1 MKTFTIVAC
10 ALLIPA
16 AAGAQDG
23 RINFDLL
30 DKLAARASEKQQVD
44 LPVELLQ
51 STGLGLVP
59 PGQRAD
65 AARQTLSELKGIFVR
80 HYEFDDQKAYSMD
93 DINTLRKQLLTPGW
107 TRIVANEEKGRDGS
121 WELQE
126 IYLFQPGGKSGGI
139 VIISAEPDELSVVN
153 IVGPIDL
160 ERLRNLNGIF
170 GIPRVPGFGSAPPPP
185 PPQPAAPTPP
195 RK

>member
-1 MKTFTIVAC
+1 MKTLTIVAF

-23 RINFDLL
+23 RLNFDLL
-30 DKLAARASEKQQVD
+30 DKLAARATEKQQVD
-44 LPVELLQ
+44 LPAELLQ
-51 STGLGLVP
+51 PNVPSLVP
-59 PGQRAD
+59 QDPRGD
-65 AARQTLSELKGIFVR
+65 AARQTLSDLKGIFVR

-121 WELQE
+121 WEMQE
-126 IYLFQPGGKSGGI
+126 IHLFQPGGKTGGI
-139 VIISAEPDELSVVN
+139 VIIAAEPGELSVVN

-160 ERLRNLNGIF
+160 ERLRNLSGIF
-170 GIPRVPGFGSAPPPP
+170 GIPRIPVPGLRGN
-185 PPQPAAPTPP
+185 
-195 RK
+195 